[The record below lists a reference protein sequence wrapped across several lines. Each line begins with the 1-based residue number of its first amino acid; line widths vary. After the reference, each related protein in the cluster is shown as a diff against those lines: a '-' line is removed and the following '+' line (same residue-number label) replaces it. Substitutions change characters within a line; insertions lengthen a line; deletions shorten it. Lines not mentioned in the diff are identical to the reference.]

1 MPNHIRPRRSMLYVP
16 GDKPRAI
23 EKARGL
29 PCDGIILD
37 LEDAVAPEAKDFAR
51 QMVAEAIAA
60 GGFGSRELILRV
72 SSAGCAEDFA
82 LAETLA
88 LDGVLIPKA
97 EDAEVVR
104 DVATATRHPLW
115 CMIETPLGVLRALE
129 IASASDRLAG
139 FVAGTNDLTKEL
151 RARHVPDR
159 APLITS
165 LSLILLAARARGLA
179 AIDGVHLGLDDL
191 AGLEASCRQGVETGF
206 DGKTLVHP
214 GQVGIANRVFGP
226 SADEVAKAQEIVAAW
241 DAARAEGKGVARIGG
256 AMVEQLHVDEA
267 LRVIAMAEAIAP
279 PPPGEGDRA

>member
-51 QMVAEAIAA
+51 QTVAEAVAA

-72 SSAGCAEDFA
+72 SSADCAEDFA
-82 LAETLA
+82 LAETLV

-97 EDAEVVR
+97 EDPEVVR

-115 CMIETPLGVLRALE
+115 CMIETPLGVLRVLE

-139 FVAGTNDLTKEL
+139 FVAGTNDLTKDL

-179 AIDGVHLGLDDL
+179 AMDGVHLGLDDL
-191 AGLEASCRQGVETGF
+191 SGFEASCRQGVEMGF

-214 GQVGIANRVFGP
+214 GQVDIANREFGP
-226 SADEVAKAQEIVAAW
+226 SADEVAKAREIVAAW
-241 DAARAEGKGVARIGG
+241 NAARAEGKGVARIGG

-267 LRVIAMAEAIAP
+267 LRVIGMAKAIRP
-279 PPPGEGDRA
+279 YEKS